1 MKMVK
6 LTFQHTLNPE
16 VSMKSDTTFA
26 EGRLTVQKWGS
37 DFMEECLT
45 ESQEWSNPCFE
56 QTSDFWPVH

>member
-1 MKMVK
+1 
-6 LTFQHTLNPE
+6 
-16 VSMKSDTTFA
+16 MKSDTTFA